1 VEALYA
7 GIDWGGQAHQL
18 CLIAADGRRVRD
30 VRVGHD
36 VAGLAV
42 LDEALG
48 AAGSVTIAI
57 ERAEGLLVEHLVEA
71 GHLVYPVNPRIA
83 ARIRERYRV
92 APTKDD
98 SFDAFT
104 LADGLRH
111 EHERW
116 RPIRPC
122 SPLLSELRAVVRDR
136 ERIVDQH
143 VRTAQQLRAILET
156 YHPAAARLFSSP
168 SRQVALQFVRDYPTP
183 DRAARLGERRM
194 QRFLERCSYTGR
206 VPAAELVERLRAN
219 LMQASAGTTRGRTFS
234 ALHYVELVAQLVA
247 TREAYDEQIAALLA
261 RHPDAAIFRSFPGVG
276 PVTAAGLLAEIGED
290 RDRFPSADALL
301 AEAGL
306 APVTRRS
313 GQSHRVRFRYAANH
327 HLRRSFTWM
336 AYNSLE
342 ESDWARAAYRDAR
355 HRGQRSYR
363 ALRGLGA
370 RWGRVVYRCWHDHTT
385 YDASRHGSS

>member
-1 VEALYA
+1 MEALYA
-7 GIDWGGQAHQL
+7 GIDWGGQAHQV
-18 CLIAADGRRVRD
+18 CLIAADGRRVREL
-30 VRVGHD
+30 RVGHD
-36 VAGLAV
+36 VAGLAA

-48 AAGSVTIAI
+48 AAGSVAIAI
-57 ERAEGLLVEHLVEA
+57 ERAEGLLVEHLLEA
-71 GHLVYPVNPRIA
+71 GHVVYPVNPRIA

-111 EHERW
+111 EQARW
-116 RPIRPC
+116 RPIRLY
-122 SPLLSELRAVVRDR
+122 SPLLGELRALVRDR

-143 VRTAQQLRAILET
+143 VRAAQQLRAILET

-183 DRAARLGERRM
+183 ERAARLGERRM

-219 LMQASAGTTRGRTFS
+219 LMHASPGTTTGRAFS
-234 ALHYVELVAQLVA
+234 ALHYVELVAQLV
-247 TREAYDEQIAALLA
+247 TIREAYDDQIALLLA
-261 RHPDAAIFRSFPGVG
+261 RHADAVIFRSFPGVG
-276 PVTAAGLLAEIGED
+276 PVTAASLLAEIGED
-290 RDRFPSADALL
+290 RDRFPNAEALL

-313 GQSHRVRFRYAANH
+313 GQTRRVRFRYAANH
-327 HLRRSFTWM
+327 HLRQSFTWM

-342 ESDWARAAYRDAR
+342 ESDWARNAYRDAR
-355 HRGQRSYR
+355 QRGQRSYR
-363 ALRGLGA
+363 ALRGLGSRWA
-370 RWGRVVYRCWHDHTT
+370 RIVYRCWQDRTT
-385 YDASRHGSS
+385 YDASRHHTS